1 MLRKKKFIEF
11 FLSDED
17 QHNELHFIF
26 LYGLINY
33 SNRNRNCFEFTS
45 FMCMRILNMFD
56 FK

>member
-45 FMCMRILNMFD
+45 FMCMHI
-56 FK
+56 